1 MVQKVKMKLWKLQ
14 AIPGAVN
21 SSGFS
26 PWRAPYTV
34 AVEMFVVA
42 EDENQARQIADEHG
56 RDENFSLQKIRPW
69 LEEKYS
75 TCELLVAGSEPRFL
89 ISDVRVW

>member
-1 MVQKVKMKLWKLQ
+1 MKLWRLQ
-14 AIPGAVN
+14 AIQGAVN

-34 AVEMFVVA
+34 AIEMIVA
-42 EDENQARQIADEHG
+42 AADETTARQIADEYG

-69 LEEKYS
+69 LEPKYTS
-75 TCELLVAGSEPRFL
+75 CEQLVPGSEPKL
-89 ISDVRVW
+89 IIRDVRVW